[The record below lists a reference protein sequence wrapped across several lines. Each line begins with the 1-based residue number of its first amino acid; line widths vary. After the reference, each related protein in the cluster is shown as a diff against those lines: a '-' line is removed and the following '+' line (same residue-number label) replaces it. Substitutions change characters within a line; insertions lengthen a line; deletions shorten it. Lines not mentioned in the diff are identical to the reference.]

1 MIELFEQVHWLL
13 QQAELKRNE
22 SLKRGER
29 FNMFGVC
36 GVNHYENTHS
46 GILSEMLNPQGSH
59 GQGNLFLTLFL
70 KELSIESLLDDNH
83 ADVLTE
89 YSTDYGRIDILIKDT
104 EGHAIIIENKIYAA
118 DQNEQLKRYNNYAL
132 SKYGQGN
139 YMVLYLTLNGEDA
152 SEDSA
157 GTVEYTRVS
166 YARNVL
172 SWLNDC
178 IEKSAALP
186 LIRETLIQ
194 YRNHIK
200 QLTNQDMESNE
211 KQELLR
217 LMATHPKEVD
227 TLMTAQAD
235 YGEYVFDTYVWPELQ
250 DYARTKG
257 IICEKY
263 NLFGSGKE
271 RGIYFRREQ
280 WKSMAIFLFNDHA
293 GEWDFY
299 WGISDFVPCDM
310 SQLPKMRIDC
320 FNGGPVDHWPYGWK
334 YLDQYRDWDFAS
346 GTFTAMIEGD
356 FVKYVTGQVDIIL
369 DEIESKNIMML

>member
-1 MIELFEQVHWLL
+1 MFELFGLVRQLL
-13 QQAELKRNE
+13 QRADVKRYE
-22 SLKRGER
+22 AYQRGER
-29 FNMFGVC
+29 FNMFRVC

-46 GILSEMLNPQGSH
+46 AILAELLNPKGSH
-59 GQGNLFLTLFL
+59 GQGDKYLALFSQIQKLEGFL
-70 KELSIESLLDDNH
+70 NTIQAE
-83 ADVLTE
+83 VFTE
-89 YSTDYGRIDILIKDT
+89 YQTDYGRIDILIKDNNN
-104 EGHAIIIENKIYAA
+104 HAIIIENKVYAA
-118 DQNEQLKRYNNYAL
+118 DQQEQLKRYNVYAQTAFGS
-132 SKYGQGN
+132 SKYK
-139 YMVLYLTLNGEDA
+139 MLYLNLYGDKASDQSANGVD
-152 SEDSA
+152 
-157 GTVEYTRVS
+157 YIKVS
-166 YARNVL
+166 YAQDIKN
-172 SWLNDC
+172 WLELC

-299 WGISDFVPCDM
+299 WGISDFAPCDM

-320 FNGGPVDHWPYGWK
+320 FNSGPVDHWPYGWK

-356 FVKYVTGQVDIIL
+356 FVKYVTEQVDIIL
-369 DEIESKNIMML
+369 AEIDSKNIIML